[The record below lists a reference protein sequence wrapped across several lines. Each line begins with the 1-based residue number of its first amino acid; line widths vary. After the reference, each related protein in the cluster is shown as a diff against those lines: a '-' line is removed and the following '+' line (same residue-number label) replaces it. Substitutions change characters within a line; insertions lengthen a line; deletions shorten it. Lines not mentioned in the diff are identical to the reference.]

1 MKDRLKQPYIQILI
15 GSFFIYCYI
24 LFGTDFRGASWMGA
38 QWVPFLW
45 IGILSAIFG
54 IIKFSRHFGKGRQ
67 EKVRD
72 ILNALSLALSMAGL
86 AATGPIGK
94 LLLERD
100 VEKAKDYC

>member
-24 LFGTDFRGASWMGA
+24 LFGTDFRGASWMDA

-72 ILNALSLALSMAGL
+72 SLNALSLALSMAGL